1 MVDIAG
7 LGSEEEMVASTKGE
21 TVSNPTRGRNPNAP
35 HGQKQFQDAT
45 LGWRFWTLFAG
56 PLMNFLFALLV
67 FIAAFSIIGLPSK
80 ETATTIV
87 DSAQPGMAA
96 ANAGIQ
102 SKDKVVAVNGQKT
115 ETPDKIVEIVRS
127 NQDKPLRFTIE
138 RDGKILEKTVTPR
151 MDETTNPATMKV
163 EKVPLI
169 GVMFYSRVDS
179 YQRVSVFEAARRGTM
194 GAIGMTQQIF
204 GLLGRVATGGLTK
217 EDKRNVGGPVK
228 IAQVAGQAAERG
240 AFDTLLF
247 MGGLSVNLGLLNLLP
262 FPALDGGRIMFLGY
276 ELVMRRPLDPRKEGL
291 VHAVGMVMLLAF
303 MLFITLR
310 DVVPFFSGLR

>member
-1 MVDIAG
+1 
-7 LGSEEEMVASTKGE
+7 
-21 TVSNPTRGRNPNAP
+21 
-35 HGQKQFQDAT
+35 
-45 LGWRFWTLFAG
+45 
-56 PLMNFLFALLV
+56 MNFLFALLV
-67 FIAAFSIIGLPSK
+67 FVAAFSIIGLPDK

-102 SKDKVVAVNGQKT
+102 PKDKVVAVNGQKT
-115 ETPDKIVEIVRS
+115 HTPGKIVEIVRS

-151 MDETTNPATMKV
+151 MDETTNPVTMKV

-179 YQRVSVFEAARRGTM
+179 YQRVSVLEAAQRGTM

-262 FPALDGGRIMFLGY
+262 FPALDGGRILFLRY
-276 ELVMRRPLDPRKEGL
+276 ELIMRRPLDPRKEGL